1 MLKNISIILSVA
13 AFIFAVLTF
22 CIIKTNFIIPQIDT
36 NSFLVSV
43 LAILVTILLGWQ
55 IYNIIKIKDEI
66 TNIVNDKF
74 REEELKMKSEITK
87 IHDMFFAL
95 SFEFYRDNTFLT
107 KDEFFKLRSI
117 LFALY
122 YANKISIKDDETIRR
137 YINYWNKKLLKDIN
151 NEEYIEVLKSF
162 SQEQKKIIID
172 IINLDTNILAFS
184 ELKEILK
191 DKPIEDCTQTI
202 NNTEDC
208 QQLKEENKRLVQENS
223 SLKDKIIQLM
233 EEKMKISKVK
243 VVRILTTAQKLTT
256 ILTTAFLVVFS
267 LFFILFYFIIY

>member
-1 MLKNISIILSVA
+1 MAKNISIILSGA
-13 AFIFAVLTF
+13 AFIIAILTF
-22 CIIKTNFIIPQIDT
+22 CITKTNFILPQIDT

-43 LAILVTILLGWQ
+43 LSGLVTILIGWQ
-55 IYNIIKIKDEI
+55 IYNVIKIKDEI

-74 REEELKMKSEITK
+74 REEELKMKSQKTK

-95 SFEFYRDNTFLT
+95 SFEFHRDNSFLT

-117 LFALY
+117 LFSLY
-122 YANKISIKDDETIRR
+122 YANKISIKDDKTIRG
-137 YINYWNKKLLKDIN
+137 YINYCNKKLLKDIN

-191 DKPIEDCTQTI
+191 DKPIED
-202 NNTEDC
+202 
-208 QQLKEENKRLVQENS
+208 
-223 SLKDKIIQLM
+223 
-233 EEKMKISKVK
+233 
-243 VVRILTTAQKLTT
+243 
-256 ILTTAFLVVFS
+256 
-267 LFFILFYFIIY
+267 

>member
-1 MLKNISIILSVA
+1 MLKNISIILTVA

-233 EEKMKISKVK
+233 EEKMKN
-243 VVRILTTAQKLTT
+243 
-256 ILTTAFLVVFS
+256 
-267 LFFILFYFIIY
+267 

>member
-122 YANKISIKDDETIRR
+122 
-137 YINYWNKKLLKDIN
+137 
-151 NEEYIEVLKSF
+151 
-162 SQEQKKIIID
+162 
-172 IINLDTNILAFS
+172 
-184 ELKEILK
+184 
-191 DKPIEDCTQTI
+191 
-202 NNTEDC
+202 
-208 QQLKEENKRLVQENS
+208 
-223 SLKDKIIQLM
+223 
-233 EEKMKISKVK
+233 
-243 VVRILTTAQKLTT
+243 
-256 ILTTAFLVVFS
+256 
-267 LFFILFYFIIY
+267 

>member
-1 MLKNISIILSVA
+1 
-13 AFIFAVLTF
+13 
-22 CIIKTNFIIPQIDT
+22 
-36 NSFLVSV
+36 
-43 LAILVTILLGWQ
+43 
-55 IYNIIKIKDEI
+55 
-66 TNIVNDKF
+66 
-74 REEELKMKSEITK
+74 
-87 IHDMFFAL
+87 MFFAL

-162 SQEQKKIIID
+162 SQEQKKVIID

-233 EEKMKISKVK
+233 EEKMKN
-243 VVRILTTAQKLTT
+243 
-256 ILTTAFLVVFS
+256 
-267 LFFILFYFIIY
+267 

>member
-1 MLKNISIILSVA
+1 MAKNISIILSGA
-13 AFIFAVLTF
+13 AFIIAILTF
-22 CIIKTNFIIPQIDT
+22 CITKTNFILPQIDT

-43 LAILVTILLGWQ
+43 LSVLVTILIGWQ
-55 IYNIIKIKDEI
+55 IYNVIKIKDEI

-74 REEELKMKSEITK
+74 REEELKMKSQKTK

-95 SFEFYRDNTFLT
+95 SFEFHRDNSFLT

-117 LFALY
+117 LFSLY
-122 YANKISIKDDETIRR
+122 YANKISIKDDKTIIG
-137 YINYWNKKLLKDIN
+137 YINYCNKKLLKDIN

-191 DKPIEDCTQTI
+191 DKPIED
-202 NNTEDC
+202 
-208 QQLKEENKRLVQENS
+208 
-223 SLKDKIIQLM
+223 
-233 EEKMKISKVK
+233 
-243 VVRILTTAQKLTT
+243 
-256 ILTTAFLVVFS
+256 
-267 LFFILFYFIIY
+267 